1 MTFPVNSARYALF
14 TDPQILL
21 FNNFFIKN
29 GFHDTIYTFK
39 NYFATVFFSFIFQF
53 LAVFKR
59 IQFERRKTL
68 FSLTALFLNVYV
80 LLLSFF
86 LSSFA
91 CSHSRNSSRLHLV
104 LTLWDFTSFSPCPN
118 GRMASPF
125 ISSSFPS
132 FLPFTLFTS
141 SHNKCRTTY
150 LDFTSTNFF
159 SSALIGRMAFA
170 CFFSFVFSVS
180 NTLWLTSH

>member
-39 NYFATVFFSFIFQF
+39 NYFPTVFFSFIFQF

-104 LTLWDFTSFSPCPN
+104 LIFSLLFCLLSLTQLFKTALSPHTLGLHFFFPLPKRPNGLSIYFFIISFFSP
-118 GRMASPF
+118 F
-125 ISSSFPS
+125 H
-132 FLPFTLFTS
+132 TLHIKS
-141 SHNKCRTTY
+141 Q
-150 LDFTSTNFF
+150 
-159 SSALIGRMAFA
+159 
-170 CFFSFVFSVS
+170 
-180 NTLWLTSH
+180 

>member
-1 MTFPVNSARYALF
+1 MGSTFALPKRMFYVFFLSFFFLEPKYLTFPVNGARYALF

-104 LTLWDFTSFSPCPN
+104 LIFSLLFCLLSLTQLFKTALSPHTLGLHFF
-118 GRMASPF
+118 F
-125 ISSSFPS
+125 LYSSLAEWPPYLFVHL
-132 FLPFTLFTS
+132 FLPFSLLHS
-141 SHNKCRTTY
+141 
-150 LDFTSTNFF
+150 
-159 SSALIGRMAFA
+159 
-170 CFFSFVFSVS
+170 
-180 NTLWLTSH
+180 

>member
-1 MTFPVNSARYALF
+1 MNSARYALF

-68 FSLTALFLNVYV
+68 FSLTALFLTVYV
-80 LLLSFF
+80 LLLSLF

-104 LTLWDFTSFSPCPN
+104 LIFSLLFCLLSLTQLFKTALSPHTLGLHFFFPLPKWPNGLSIYFFIISFFSP
-118 GRMASPF
+118 F
-125 ISSSFPS
+125 H
-132 FLPFTLFTS
+132 TLHIKS
-141 SHNKCRTTY
+141 Q
-150 LDFTSTNFF
+150 
-159 SSALIGRMAFA
+159 
-170 CFFSFVFSVS
+170 
-180 NTLWLTSH
+180 